1 MQNLSFFRHHRHQ
14 DTQQTV
20 QTGTT
25 VDTSVNSYVDTL
37 LSDPTV
43 PQQQPI
49 YTIADTY
56 VRPEP
61 LPVTSALDDDIY
73 HLYDAY
79 DNVYPDATVYP
90 DTTIPVRV
98 DEGYDMVA
106 PGTTTTQA
114 GGNYILGTSPVN
126 TRYAKIDNVQDANLT
141 VKANNL
147 AKTQVDSVVNNGEIS
162 FKLVMLI

>member
-1 MQNLSFFRHHRHQ
+1 M
-14 DTQQTV
+14 
-20 QTGTT
+20 
-25 VDTSVNSYVDTL
+25 
-37 LSDPTV
+37 
-43 PQQQPI
+43 
-49 YTIADTY
+49 
-56 VRPEP
+56 
-61 LPVTSALDDDIY
+61 
-73 HLYDAY
+73 YDAY

-147 AKTQVDSVVNNGEIS
+147 A
-162 FKLVMLI
+162 